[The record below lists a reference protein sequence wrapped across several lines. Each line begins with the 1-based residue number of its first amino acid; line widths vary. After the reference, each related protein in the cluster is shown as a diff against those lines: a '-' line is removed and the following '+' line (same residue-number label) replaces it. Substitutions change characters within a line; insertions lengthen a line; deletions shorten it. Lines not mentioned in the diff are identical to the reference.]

1 MWKEQDPY
9 VRMVYDQRS
18 LLWFMTKVEYYKK
31 RYFLNKASVALN
43 PLVSLI
49 GRLVAIIYGFTKW
62 LLLEARH
69 EQSRI

>member
-62 LLLEARH
+62 LLLEAMH
-69 EQSRI
+69 EQSRV